1 MERKHCLY
9 RRIKFFKGFQTRFSH
24 YLFFCFCFVLLFF
37 FAPQS
42 TLDHYQGDNL
52 THLILITTCYMFLA
66 WKSLGALSWRWFP
79 GPIWKL
85 SLSLSVFSN
94 KRNMWAQLYFW
105 IKKKKKKKKKKKICK
120 EHHQLKLKA
129 CRINAYRTVTYEF
142 FPQALALYLL
152 LKPWE
157 RIFRYEKFENI

>member
-52 THLILITTCYMFLA
+52 THLILITTCICFWLESH
-66 WKSLGALSWRWFP
+66 WEPCHEDGSLGLSENFLFLFW
-79 GPIWKL
+79 
-85 SLSLSVFSN
+85 SLVIREICEHSFTFGS
-94 KRNMWAQLYFW
+94 
-105 IKKKKKKKKKKKICK
+105 KKKKKICK

-152 LKPWE
+152 LKP
-157 RIFRYEKFENI
+157 